1 MNLSLL
7 SLLVFIAVFALVV
20 FIHEFGHF
28 LASRL
33 LGVEVEE
40 FGFGIP
46 PRMLTLWRQRG
57 YLLLHGGQ
65 RLEIPSNFNAPVMW
79 SSVLDRD
86 ATITADRVGSRLVLR
101 TLAFT
106 DTVPQPRPGWIN
118 PMKQPSIQ

>member
-7 SLLVFIAVFALVV
+7 SLLVFVAVFALVV

-46 PRMLTLWRQRG
+46 PRMLTFWRQRG
-57 YLLLHGGQ
+57 YLLLRSGQ
-65 RLEIPSNFNAPVMW
+65 RLEIPSNFDFPFGW
-79 SSVLDRD
+79 SAVLDHD
-86 ATITADRVGSRLVLR
+86 VTATADKVGPRLVLR
-101 TLAFT
+101 TLTFS
-106 DTVPQPRPGWIN
+106 D
-118 PMKQPSIQ
+118 

>member
-33 LGVEVEE
+33 LKVEVEE

-46 PRMLTLWRQRG
+46 PRMLTFWRQRG
-57 YLLLHGGQ
+57 YLLLRSGK
-65 RLEIPSNFNAPVMW
+65 RLEIPTNFPLPFSW
-79 SSVLDRD
+79 SSLVDRD
-86 ATITADRVGSRLVLR
+86 VTITADQVGSRLILR
-101 TLAFT
+101 TVSFSDVMA
-106 DTVPQPRPGWIN
+106 PRRPGWV
-118 PMKQPSIQ
+118 